1 VPTYAQL
8 ESERWWGREI
18 VTAELDWLG
27 DELCSRLRRPRAAA
41 GSKGDNQ
48 HLSGAHRSQEWIR
61 NSRYATNRT
70 YTVQSGLNSTQVRHI
85 SGFDMVPGEWGSA
98 QNQRLMIEQTRRLL
112 AAMRGGRLDEVRELF
127 GTTNGSTVTGWNN
140 VTNSFASSDSSHL
153 EHWHLSI
160 DRRHC
165 ANRRLMERIV
175 AIALGED
182 DEDMPTVDEIWA
194 KRFAEY
200 VDEDGNGIRDMRTV
214 ADILYA
220 THRAALAAA
229 NPDRIVAGVL
239 AGLGQ
244 LPNGVTVSDEQLER
258 VVRRAIE
265 DVNRAEVP
273 APRTP
278 GPVG

>member
-27 DELCSRLRRPRAAA
+27 DVLCSRLRRPRAAA
-41 GSKGDNQ
+41 GSKGDNE
-48 HLSGAHRSQEWIR
+48 HLSGSHRSQEWIL
-61 NSRYATNRT
+61 NSRWATSRT
-70 YTVQSGLNSTQVRHI
+70 YTVQSGLNATQLRHI

-98 QNQRLMIEQTRRLL
+98 QNRRLMIEQTGRLL
-112 AAMRGGRLDEVRELF
+112 AAMRAGRLDEVRQLF

-153 EHWHLSI
+153 DHWHLSL
-160 DRRHC
+160 DRRQC
-165 ANRRLMERIV
+165 ANRGLMERIV

-182 DEDMPTVDEIWA
+182 DDMPTVEEIWA
-194 KRFAEY
+194 KRFQEY
-200 VDEDGNGIRDMRTV
+200 VDEDGNRIRDLRTV
-214 ADILYA
+214 ADILFA

-239 AGLGQ
+239 AGLAD
-244 LPNGVTVSDEQLER
+244 LPNGVTVSEEQLAR
-258 VVRRAIE
+258 VVRRAID
-265 DVNRAEVP
+265 DVDRGEVP
-273 APRTP
+273 APREP

>member
-27 DELCSRLRRPRAAA
+27 DQLCSRLRRPRAAA

-48 HLSGAHRSQEWIR
+48 HLNGAHRSQEWIL
-61 NSRYATNRT
+61 NSRYCTSRT
-70 YTVQSGLNSTQVRHI
+70 YTVQGGLNATQLRHI
-85 SGFDMVPGEWGSA
+85 SGFDLVPGEWGSA
-98 QNQRLMIEQTRRLL
+98 QNQRLMIEQTGRLL
-112 AAMRGGRLDEVRELF
+112 AAMRGGKLNEVRELF

-140 VTNSFASSDSSHL
+140 VTNTFTSSDSSHL
-153 EHWHLSI
+153 EHWHLSL

-165 ANRRLMERIV
+165 ANRALMERIV
-175 AIALGED
+175 AITLGED
-182 DEDMPTVDEIWA
+182 DDDMPTVDEIWA

-200 VDEDGNGIRDMRTV
+200 VDEDGNGRRDMRTV
-214 ADILYA
+214 ADILFA

-239 AGLGQ
+239 AGLRE
-244 LPNGVTVSDEQLER
+244 LPSGVTVSDEQLER
-258 VVRRAIE
+258 VVRRAID
-265 DVNRAEVP
+265 DVDRGDVP

>member
-8 ESERWWGREI
+8 QSERWWGREI

-27 DELCSRLRRPRAAA
+27 DHLCSRLRRPRSAA
-41 GSKGDNQ
+41 GSKGDNE
-48 HLSGAHRSQEWIR
+48 HLNGAHRSQEWIL
-61 NSRYATNRT
+61 NSRYSTSRA
-70 YTVQSGLNSTQVRHI
+70 YTVQGGLNATQLRHI
-85 SGFDMVPGEWGSA
+85 SGFDLVPGEWGSA
-98 QNQRLMIEQTRRLL
+98 QNRRLMIEQTGRLL
-112 AAMRGGRLDEVRELF
+112 AAMRGGKLDEVRELF

-153 EHWHLSI
+153 EHWHLSL

-165 ANRRLMERIV
+165 ANRALMERIV

-182 DEDMPTVDEIWA
+182 DDDMPTVDEIWA

-200 VDEDGNGIRDMRTV
+200 VDEDGNGRRDMRTV
-214 ADILYA
+214 ADILFA

-239 AGLGQ
+239 AGLRE

-258 VVRRAIE
+258 VVRRAID
-265 DVNRAEVP
+265 DVDRADVP

>member
-1 VPTYAQL
+1 MPTYAQL
-8 ESERWWGREI
+8 ESERWWGREV

-27 DELCSRLRRPRAAA
+27 DELCSRMRRPRAAA
-41 GSKGDNQ
+41 GSKGDNA
-48 HLSGAHRSQEWIR
+48 HLNGAHRSQEWIL
-61 NSRYATNRT
+61 NSRFSTSRS
-70 YTVQSGLNSTQVRHI
+70 YTVQGGLNATQLRHI

-98 QNQRLMIEQTRRLL
+98 QNRTLMIAQTGRLL
-112 AAMRGGRLDEVRELF
+112 AAMRGGKLDEVRELF
-127 GTTNGSTVTGWNN
+127 GTTNGSTVTGWDN
-140 VTNSFASSDSSHL
+140 VTNSFTSSDSSHL
-153 EHWHLSI
+153 EHWHLSL

-175 AIALGED
+175 AIALGEE

-200 VDEDGNGIRDMRTV
+200 VDEDGNGRRDMRTV
-214 ADILYA
+214 ADILFA

-239 AGLGQ
+239 AGLRE

-258 VVRRAIE
+258 VVRRAID
-265 DVNRAEVP
+265 DVDRGEVP

>member
-8 ESERWWGREI
+8 ESERWWGREV

-27 DELCSRLRRPRAAA
+27 DTLCARLRRPRAAA
-41 GSKGDNQ
+41 GSKGDNA
-48 HLSGAHRSQEWIR
+48 HLNGAHRSQEWIL
-61 NSRYATNRT
+61 NSRYSTSRS
-70 YTVQSGLNSTQVRHI
+70 YTVQGGLSATQLRHI

-98 QNQRLMIEQTRRLL
+98 QNRILMIAQTGRLL
-112 AAMRGGRLDEVRELF
+112 AAMRGGKLDEVRELF

-140 VTNSFASSDSSHL
+140 VTNSFTSSDSSHL
-153 EHWHLSI
+153 EHWHLSL

-182 DEDMPTVDEIWA
+182 DDDMPTVDEIWA

-200 VDEDGNGIRDMRTV
+200 VDEDGNGRRDMRTV
-214 ADILYA
+214 ADILFA

-239 AGLGQ
+239 AGLRE

-258 VVRRAIE
+258 VVRRAIG
-265 DVNRAEVP
+265 DVDRGDVP
-273 APRTP
+273 APRQP